1 MGKPVTMTENRL
13 AIRRAFLDGKINA
26 VCGYPGIGKTY
37 LTMIHPTFIDG
48 FFSKQYYT
56 DKKKGIVNPDF
67 PENYARFCAEAMERG
82 QNLRGKTQEVMVRF
96 TPVETI
102 VRL

>member
-26 VCGYPGIGKTY
+26 VCGYP
-37 LTMIHPTFIDG
+37 D
-48 FFSKQYYT
+48 
-56 DKKKGIVNPDF
+56 IV
-67 PENYARFCAEAMERG
+67 
-82 QNLRGKTQEVMVRF
+82 KTQEVMVWF
-96 TPVETI
+96 TPVEMI

>member
-26 VCGYPGIGKTY
+26 VCGYSGIGKTY

-67 PENYARFCAEAMERG
+67 PKTMLG
-82 QNLRGKTQEVMVRF
+82 SVLRLWSE
-96 TPVETI
+96 
-102 VRL
+102 VRLSCVLCTRRHVKCSTASGCRI